1 MNRENRILIL
11 TGLAM
16 IAATMFYGF
25 WYAVFDEHQTLVGMI
40 VALMN
45 GFLEAA
51 RGNLP
56 GAYDAIGEYGRIA
69 REYRR
74 EVHFHG
80 HLGFLSLILILYGL
94 VAHTIRFSQRTR
106 ELLAMCLAAS
116 AALFPIGI
124 LLQIGPM
131 AGLGEILA
139 ILGSIGLVLGM
150 FVVVV
155 GILRRQ
161 EMSG

>member
-1 MNRENRILIL
+1 VNRENRILIL

-16 IAATMFYGF
+16 IALTMFFGL

-40 VALMN
+40 VAMMN

-56 GAYDAIGEYGRIA
+56 EAYGAMEEYGRISK
-69 REYRR
+69 EYRR

-80 HLGFLSLILILYGL
+80 HWGFLSLILILYGL
-94 VAHTIRFSQRTR
+94 VAHTMHFSQRAR
-106 ELLAMCLAAS
+106 VRVAACLAAS
-116 AALFPIGI
+116 AALFPFGV

-131 AGLGEILA
+131 DWLGKIFA
-139 ILGSIGLVLGM
+139 VLGSIGLVLSM
-150 FVVVV
+150 FAVVI
-155 GILRRQ
+155 GLLRRR
-161 EMSG
+161 EVTR

>member
-16 IAATMFYGF
+16 IALTMFFGF

-40 VALMN
+40 VAMMN

-56 GAYDAIGEYGRIA
+56 EAYGAIDEYGRIA
-69 REYRR
+69 KEYRR

-80 HLGFLSLILILYGL
+80 HWGFLGLILILYGL
-94 VAHTIRFSQRTR
+94 VAHTIHFSQRAR
-106 ELLAMCLAAS
+106 VLLATCLAAS
-116 AALFPIGI
+116 AILFPFGV

-131 AGLGEILA
+131 DWLGKIFA
-139 ILGSIGLVLGM
+139 VLGSIGLVFSMLA
-150 FVVVV
+150 FVT
-155 GILRRQ
+155 GILRRR
-161 EMSG
+161 EVSG